1 MSTNG
6 TIGNFALRHI
16 PALFIATTT
25 TFGGLI
31 PFFSAERAMLEFGLP
46 PRIASSPPAQA
57 VMITSSTRITAIG
70 LLLFTF
76 YFQNKLEA
84 VDTVLVTLGYIGLS
98 DAYVCWREGVPKRG
112 LVRVASGMAFAVW
125 GWLGMTAGNQ

>member
-1 MSTNG
+1 MSTAG
-6 TIGNFALRHI
+6 TIGGFVPRHI

-31 PFFSAERAMLEFGLP
+31 PFFNAERAMLEFGLP
-46 PRIASSPPAQA
+46 PRIASSQPAQA

-70 LLLFTF
+70 LLLYTF

-84 VDTVLVTLGYIGLS
+84 VDIVLISLGYIGLS
-98 DAYVCWREGVPKRG
+98 DAYVCWREGVPMRG
-112 LVRVASGMAFAVW
+112 LVRGGSGLAFAVW
-125 GWLGMTAGNQ
+125 GWFGMTAGH